1 MDTPIVKHKRRRLTF
16 FLALLGFAIAAGIWV
31 YVGLTDSS
39 PPHFNFALWAGL
51 VLLCPSSLLSIPLID
66 VEPGTADFN
75 VMWLVI
81 GVVNS
86 LFYGMIGLVVGWFL
100 WKPER
105 N

>member
-16 FLALLGFAIAAGIWV
+16 FLALLGFAIAAVIWV

-39 PPHFNFALWAGL
+39 PHFNFALWAGL

-81 GVVNS
+81 GVGNS
-86 LFYGMIGLVVGWFL
+86 LFYGMIGSVVGWFL